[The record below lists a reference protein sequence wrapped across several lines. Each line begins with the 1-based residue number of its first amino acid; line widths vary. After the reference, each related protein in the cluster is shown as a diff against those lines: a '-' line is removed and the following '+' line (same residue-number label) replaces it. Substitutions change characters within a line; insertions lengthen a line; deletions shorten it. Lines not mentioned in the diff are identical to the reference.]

1 MTLQGTDVEKLA
13 NAMSQ
18 AYPNKH
24 DLEMMVTY
32 RLDQFLD
39 AIAGGETTTYIIF
52 NLIKWADRNGK
63 IRDLLS
69 AISEDIPHNLGLQKV
84 INNLLITVDWINLLN
99 DSYLTLFNTLIDQ
112 VKLHGFDSTKSK
124 KIIEVF
130 QSISRC
136 LQNEDPLNQV
146 LETSRDRFRN
156 IDPSMEKYFQNFCQ
170 SREIREEI
178 GCEINIVLLVMNQ
191 SEAEE
196 LDSEIVFCDY
206 NTELRENFHTL
217 KQTLLNNGVINW
229 VNHYQSTSERW
240 QPFNQ
245 DIPQQNITQLIEE
258 VINNVHPEPIIVY
271 KFIDIREL
279 NQYNQDSFKL
289 LQQLRHEGC
298 IIIMDVIS
306 MHHPEMQHLFKS
318 TALDAFPNTLV
329 LMVAPIYSVFDRVT
343 SIKGVIEQRI
353 DIEFYRRLVLKDSKC
368 MKIGDKNIFRN
379 WLIGKVPDLLSVSQ
393 TGTVSYKPWG
403 HFGEG
408 G

>member
-1 MTLQGTDVEKLA
+1 MAIYKDEERRHNLPLQ
-13 NAMSQ
+13 
-18 AYPNKH
+18 
-24 DLEMMVTY
+24 
-32 RLDQFLD
+32 
-39 AIAGGETTTYIIF
+39 
-52 NLIKWADRNGK
+52 NLIND
-63 IRDLLS
+63 
-69 AISEDIPHNLGLQKV
+69 
-84 INNLLITVDWINLLN
+84 LLITVDWINLLN

-130 QSISRC
+130 KSISRC

-170 SREIREEI
+170 SREIMEEI

-196 LDSEIVFCDY
+196 LDSEIVFYDY
-206 NTELRENFHTL
+206 NTELRINFQTL
-217 KQTLLNNGVINW
+217 KQTLVNNGVIHW
-229 VNHYQSTSERW
+229 VNHYQSTSEQW
-240 QPFNQ
+240 QPFNE
-245 DIPQQNITQLIEE
+245 DIPPQNITQLIEE
-258 VINNVHPEPIIVY
+258 VIEEVIKNVHPQPRIVS

-329 LMVAPIYSVFDRVT
+329 LMVAPIYSVFDIVT

-368 MKIGDKNIFRN
+368 MKIGDKTIFRN